1 MKTYLPDKKALFTLR
16 VILALLAVVLTL
28 IVKAYIPVDI
38 LVVIFGTAIAT
49 AAIFFIFIYLP
60 LYFSSLRYES
70 TPEEVTRHSGV
81 FMKSHQTVQFSA
93 VQYTTV
99 VKTHLS
105 RYTGM
110 NFIVFFVYGG
120 QLQLLFLRSS
130 DMDEILGRV
139 EKRRKL

>member
-70 TPEEVTRHSGV
+70 TPGEVTRHSGV